1 MQRALD
7 QLFKDAVNRKH
18 KRLSFDTTYSHGNI
32 YDWLKTILTD
42 WTIIIT
48 SISCSEFALSNWP
61 ATGFTR
67 NGVKQWLEDKNHQ
80 KPDDLIDGACE
91 PLAYYLSSSISQ
103 LNLSSII
110 ELSADQESRCLTSI
124 YQQVKNGLDQLEP
137 HLAAEIIFGNYIKQE
152 TQSPQFW
159 HEEFGNSY
167 KSFLFGHPCAE
178 KRLLEIVASG
188 NSTKV
193 IPLYVL
199 CYLFNTTELTKSAL
213 KNTKEETA
221 QYSLHVVGL
230 VINPLNKTIIIAD
243 PNGAL
248 IGGSNMEFI
257 SMPLSKLRSKPTTCV
272 SSYDTKE
279 LNKEMK
285 AEKPVM
291 KRARV

>member
-1 MQRALD
+1 MDDYNSGQFLFGVCVI
-7 QLFKDAVNRKH
+7 QLACKWI
-18 KRLSFDTTYSHGNI
+18 YSK
-32 YDWLKTILTD
+32 W
-42 WTIIIT
+42 
-48 SISCSEFALSNWP
+48 C
-61 ATGFTR
+61 
-67 NGVKQWLEDKNHQ
+67 KQWLEEKNHQ

-110 ELSADQESRCLTSI
+110 ELSEDQESRRLTSI
-124 YQQVKNGLDQLEP
+124 YEQVKNGLDQLKP
-137 HLAAEIIFGNYIKQE
+137 RLAAEIIFGNYIKQE

-159 HEEFGNSY
+159 HEEFGKSY
-167 KSFLFGHPCAE
+167 KNFLFGHPCAE

-199 CYLFNTTELTKSAL
+199 CYLFNTNELTNSAL

-272 SSYDTKE
+272 SSYDTDV

-285 AEKPVM
+285 AEKPVR
-291 KRARV
+291 KRARIQ

>member
-1 MQRALD
+1 LEVAEEPESRY
-7 QLFKDAVNRKH
+7 
-18 KRLSFDTTYSHGNI
+18 LSPNI
-32 YDWLKTILTD
+32 Y
-42 WTIIIT
+42 
-48 SISCSEFALSNWP
+48 
-61 ATGFTR
+61 
-67 NGVKQWLEDKNHQ
+67 KQTKD
-80 KPDDLIDGACE
+80 I
-91 PLAYYLSSSISQ
+91 
-103 LNLSSII
+103 
-110 ELSADQESRCLTSI
+110 
-124 YQQVKNGLDQLEP
+124 LDQLEP
-137 HLAAEIIFGNYIKQE
+137 RHAAEVIFGNYIKQE

-159 HEEFGNSY
+159 HETFGRSY
-167 KSFLFGHPCAE
+167 KNFLFGHPLAE

-188 NSTKV
+188 DSTKV

-199 CYLFNTTELTKSAL
+199 CYLFNTNELTNFSL

-230 VINPLNKTIIIAD
+230 VINHLNKTIIIAD